1 MPGPSVVGGL
11 IDRVPI
17 FLILISFLFGVRTSA
32 LQSSEAVKVHDTAQ
46 HSVQQIEL
54 QRCDS
59 LPIIKVKVN
68 GKELPFLLDTGAT
81 SFVNEKSFGS
91 QNSRS
96 ISVSSWT
103 GTTALNAPEVM
114 IGELSV
120 GERAVHNVKLPAI
133 DLERI
138 GKACGHPLEGILG
151 VDLIQKLGLTID
163 LSRHVGLLDAGPVD
177 VRGKYQDMERSMS
190 NCSTAFNS
198 GDASRL
204 EQCFDQD
211 ITLYSGAAELHG
223 RDKVIQYLK
232 ERYLRFAPALK
243 FEMKTREVQLFGD
256 ALWYYYDLNID
267 SDQEHLRGHGT
278 AICQHTHDGWQIMV
292 MHNSFEEHSAGEEQH
307 SAISTQHSAPDHP
320 R

>member
-1 MPGPSVVGGL
+1 MPGPSTIVLNRVVIL
-11 IDRVPI
+11 FV
-17 FLILISFLFGVRTSA
+17 LISFVSVSKIYS
-32 LQSSEAVKVHDTAQ
+32 LQSSSPSDAVKVHDTAQ

-59 LPIIKVKVN
+59 LPIIQVKVN
-68 GKELPFLLDTGAT
+68 GRELPFLLDTGAT

-91 QNSRS
+91 LNSRS

-103 GTTALNAPEVM
+103 GTTALSAPEVM

-163 LSRHVGLLDAGPVD
+163 LSRHVGLVDAGPVD
-177 VRGKYQDMERSMS
+177 VRGKYEDMERSMS
-190 NCSTAFNS
+190 DCSTAFNS
-198 GDASRL
+198 GDAARL
-204 EQCFDQD
+204 EQCFDRD
-211 ITLYSGAAELHG
+211 ITLHSGAAELHG
-223 RDKVIQYLK
+223 REKAIQYLK

-243 FEMKTREVQLFGD
+243 FEIKTREVQLFGD
-256 ALWYYYDLNID
+256 ALWYYYDLSID
-267 SDQEHLRGHGT
+267 SPQEHLRGHGT
-278 AICQHTHDGWQIMV
+278 AICQHTHAGWQIMV
-292 MHNSFEEHSAGEEQH
+292 MHNSFEEHSAV
-307 SAISTQHSAPDHP
+307 SNQHSAPDP
-320 R
+320 SK

>member
-1 MPGPSVVGGL
+1 MPGPSIVGGL
-11 IDRVPI
+11 SDRVAI
-17 FLILISFLFGVRTSA
+17 FLTLISFLFVIRTSA
-32 LQSSEAVKVHDTAQ
+32 LQSADAIKVHDTAQ

-68 GKELPFLLDTGAT
+68 GRELPFLLDTGAT

-91 QNSRS
+91 LSSRS

-103 GTTALNAPEVM
+103 GTTALNAPVVM

-120 GERAVHNVKLPAI
+120 GEHAVHNVRLPAI

-163 LSRHVGLLDAGPVD
+163 LSHHVGLVDAGPVD

-190 NCSTAFNS
+190 NCSAAFNS
-198 GDASRL
+198 GDAARL
-204 EQCFDQD
+204 EQCFDRD
-211 ITLYSGAAELHG
+211 ITLYSGTAELHG
-223 RDKVIQYLK
+223 RDKAIQYLK
-232 ERYLRFAPALK
+232 DRYLRFAPAVKL
-243 FEMKTREVQLFGD
+243 EMKTHEVKLFGD
-256 ALWYYYDLNID
+256 ALWYYYNLSID
-267 SDQEHLRGHGT
+267 SPQEHLRGHGT
-278 AICQHTHDGWQIMV
+278 AICQHTPDGWQIML
-292 MHNSFEEHSAGEEQH
+292 MHNSFDDQH
-307 SAISTQHSAPDHP
+307 PSPDHP
-320 R
+320 STTTDPRK